1 MTFPNWLTSPWR
13 RSLCRLL
20 TTACLLLA
28 LAPLAEAAPPSLL
41 SHQGYLTSPT
51 GSPISGTLA
60 MRFAIYN
67 VANGGGALWQ
77 ESQNVAVQSGSFSV
91 VLGSNVAL
99 NLPFD
104 TPYYLGIS
112 VGNDNEM
119 TPRQRLTSVPYA
131 YTAQSAL
138 SVADGSITAAKL
150 GESCASG
157 QVLAYNGTAWACASV
172 GGSSALD
179 ANGNLVTSGYVK
191 LGGGAASCN
200 SSTAGT
206 LRWTGSRFE
215 GCDGTSWTAFAVAV
229 VSCSDSLKNG
239 SESDVDC
246 GGSCGKCADAKACNQ
261 AADCLS
267 GTCNNGV
274 CAVTASCSD
283 MVKNGSE
290 SDVDCGGSCSQK
302 CAVGK
307 TCASSSDCQ
316 SSVCGNGMC
325 VAPTCS
331 DAVKNGAETDVDC
344 GGSCGQKCS
353 IGKTCTQAAD
363 CQSGTCSNG
372 VCTSSV
378 QCTVAADCAG
388 SDTACSVRTCNSGVC
403 GRNYAASGTI
413 VADQIAGDC
422 HSNVCDGSGNV
433 ANMVD
438 DSDLPSDDG
447 NPCTAQL
454 CSNGNPAYIAVTDGT
469 ACGNGLTCQAGAC
482 Q

>member
-1 MTFPNWLTSPWR
+1 MAFPNGLTSPL
-13 RSLCRLL
+13 RSALCRLL
-20 TTACLLLA
+20 TTTCLLLA

-67 VANGGGALWQ
+67 VASGGSALWQ
-77 ESQNVAVQSGSFSV
+77 ESQNVAVQAGSFSV
-91 VLGSNVAL
+91 VLGSSVAL
-99 NLPFD
+99 SLPFD
-104 TPYYLGIS
+104 TPYYLGIA
-112 VGNDNEM
+112 VGSDSEM
-119 TPRQRLTSVPYA
+119 SPRQRLTSVPYA
-131 YTAQSAL
+131 YTAL

-179 ANGNLVTSGYVK
+179 ANGNLVTSGYIK

-206 LRWTGSRFE
+206 LRWTGARFE

-246 GGSCGKCADAKACNQ
+246 GGSCGKCAATKACNQ
-261 AADCLS
+261 AADCQS
-267 GTCNNGV
+267 GSCNNGV
-274 CAVTASCSD
+274 CAATATCSD
-283 MVKNGSE
+283 MLKNGSE

-302 CAVGK
+302 CSVGNA
-307 TCASSSDCQ
+307 CALPSDCQ
-316 SSVCGNGMC
+316 SSVCNNGTC

-331 DAVKNGAETDVDC
+331 DAVKNGAESDVDC
-344 GGSCGQKCS
+344 GGSCSQKCA
-353 IGKTCTQAAD
+353 IGKSCAQSAD

-372 VCTSSV
+372 VCTLSV

-388 SDTACSVRTCNSGVC
+388 SDTACSVRTCVAGTC
-403 GRNYAASGTI
+403 GRNYAA
-413 VADQIAGDC
+413 
-422 HSNVCDGSGNV
+422 
-433 ANMVD
+433 
-438 DSDLPSDDG
+438 
-447 NPCTAQL
+447 
-454 CSNGNPAYIAVTDGT
+454 DGT
-469 ACGNGLTCQAGAC
+469 SCGGGLTCQSGAC